1 MSRTPLLRQLLQT
14 FRAAESEAPADE
26 AGELARA
33 HVGRRKVLK
42 AGGAAA
48 AILAAPRL
56 LGACAAPTGDERDGT
71 LGSTR
76 ASIRA
81 VNASIG
87 IVGAGIAGLACAT
100 ELKRAGVN
108 AVLHEASSR
117 VGGRIYSSMNDPAWL
132 GQSFERGGELID
144 TPHKTMLGY
153 ANELGL
159 TLEDVAKP
167 VRETRYY
174 FGGEHIE
181 ESTMVEEYRVL
192 VDAMR
197 DDLRR
202 IGAPTADS
210 NTQADRDLDRLS
222 LREWLALRNAPPR
235 IRALLDVAYTIEYGL
250 EADKISCLSFL
261 LFAKASKQSKLRLW
275 GNFSDER
282 YHVVGGNQQIPIGL
296 ANRLDG
302 QINFGRKLVAAKK
315 LSDGRIQLTFDENGR
330 TVTATHDAV
339 VLTLPFHMLRGI
351 QLDASLALPAWKK
364 NAINQA
370 ICGNNAKLMIGFQG
384 RPWVEQ
390 GGNGAAYSDLP
401 YLQTSWE
408 SSPSTATA
416 SRAILTDYTGGL
428 LSKSLSPSKVQTD
441 CDRFLTNYDV
451 VVPGAK
457 ARARKSGGKYVCHLE
472 HWPSNPLSQGAYTAN
487 GINYF
492 TTICGNE
499 GKPVGNL
506 YFAGEMTDSFY
517 SWQGFMEG
525 GALSGLRAAGEIVRD
540 LR

>member
-14 FRAAESEAPADE
+14 FRASRSEAPSDE
-26 AGELARA
+26 AGELARE
-33 HVGRRKVLK
+33 VGRRKVLQV
-42 AGGAAA
+42 GGAAA
-48 AILAAPRL
+48 AMLAAPRL
-56 LGACAAPTGDERDGT
+56 LGGCAAPSGDEQDGT

-76 ASIRA
+76 ASLRN

-100 ELKRAGVN
+100 ELKRSGVN
-108 AVLHEASSR
+108 AILHEASTR

-144 TPHKTMLGY
+144 TPHKTMIGY
-153 ANELGL
+153 ARDLGL
-159 TLEDVAKP
+159 SLEDVAKP
-167 VRETRYY
+167 VRETRY
-174 FGGEHIE
+174 FFAGQHISE
-181 ESTMVEEYRVL
+181 ATMVDEYRVL
-192 VDAMR
+192 VEAMK

-202 IGAPTADS
+202 IGSPNADS
-210 NTQADRDLDRLS
+210 NTQAERDLDRLS
-222 LREWLALRNAPPR
+222 LREWLSLRNAPPR
-235 IRALLDVAYTIEYGL
+235 IRALLDVAYTIEYGAP
-250 EADKISCLSFL
+250 ADKISCLAFL

-296 ANRLDG
+296 ANRLPG
-302 QINFGRKLVAAKK
+302 QINFGRKLLAVKK
-315 LSDGRIQLTFDENGR
+315 LSDGRIQLTFDESGR

-339 VLTLPFHMLRGI
+339 VLSIPFHLLRGV

-364 NAINQA
+364 NAINQSV
-370 ICGNNAKLMIGFQG
+370 CGNNSKLMIGFVG

-390 GGNGAAYSDLP
+390 GASGAAYSDMP
-401 YLQTSWE
+401 YLQTCWE
-408 SSPSTATA
+408 SSPSTANA
-416 SRAILTDYTGGL
+416 SRGILTDYTGGL
-428 LSKSLSPSKVQTD
+428 LSTALSPSKVQTD
-441 CDRFLTNYDV
+441 CDRFLTNYEV
-451 VVPGAK
+451 VMPGAK

-472 HWPSNPLSQGAYTAN
+472 HWPSNPLSKGAYTAN
-487 GINYF
+487 APGYF
-492 TTICGNE
+492 TTISGNE

-506 YFAGEMTDSFY
+506 YFAGEATDSFD

-540 LR
+540 MG